1 MRSGVKVGRE
11 TECAQVGNG
20 MFGSERERSFDSNNR
35 GVQVPRSQTPYLE
48 AERFTGE
55 HLWGCYNSCWEPV
68 VRRWH
73 AQVTGGT
80 ASSHCGEQR
89 HCGTDGR
96 ISSWKTNINCVH
108 LTHCSWALQGCP
120 FFLRN
125 RHFCFIIIHNRGP
138 GCPPE
143 LVGSSYLHLSVK
155 NWFRKSV
162 CRSCIHLQGVRLPA
176 ALG

>member
-1 MRSGVKVGRE
+1 MCPSLE
-11 TECAQVGNG
+11 TECLDQNAKGLSIQVIEE
-20 MFGSERERSFDSNNR
+20 FKS
-35 GVQVPRSQTPYLE
+35 PAAQTPYLE

-125 RHFCFIIIHNRGP
+125 RHFCFIIRNTP
-138 GCPPE
+138 TQ
-143 LVGSSYLHLSVK
+143 VGGQGAHL
-155 NWFRKSV
+155 NW
-162 CRSCIHLQGVRLPA
+162 
-176 ALG
+176 